1 LSSCVSRNSTS
12 CVPAFRVASLAGTPA
27 CGTSPN
33 LALLLRS
40 YCTCTQIIVSWIPFY
55 YLGKCALLVLLIAPD
70 LHVAPA
76 VFHRAVIPGIEALH
90 HAVNHV
96 VIPNAVDFIVGLP
109 WRLLVVIFPAI
120 DAAHDE
126 LICDT
131 GADGAFSDSE
141 SSSSSNSGDYT
152 DDLDYEDDAER
163 AEERAAVLLTRSS
176 RGLASPCTRSRSVAS
191 AKKVQQF
198 ASLHRLAQPPP
209 VSTAGS
215 AVYTHSCIISYQCLY

>member
-1 LSSCVSRNSTS
+1 
-12 CVPAFRVASLAGTPA
+12 
-27 CGTSPN
+27 
-33 LALLLRS
+33 
-40 YCTCTQIIVSWIPFY
+40 VSWIPFY

-90 HAVNHV
+90 HAVNHI

-120 DAAHDE
+120 DASHDE

-141 SSSSSNSGDYT
+141 SSSSSSSSGDGT
-152 DDLDYEDDAER
+152 DDLDYDDAAER
-163 AEERAAVLLTRSS
+163 AEDRAAVVLTRSS

-215 AVYTHSCIISYQCLY
+215 RLRVYT